1 MNELDELVEQ
11 VTQKVVKYGE
21 GRYEILVSGDL
32 VYDDRDYA
40 VTVDLINE
48 RETGPNEYELIQWH
62 GVDFQVDS
70 APERVDSYTLKEA
83 LAGWG
88 VEFEGDS
95 R

>member
-1 MNELDELVEQ
+1 MNEIDELVEQ

-21 GRYEILVSGDL
+21 GRYEILVTGDL

-40 VTVDLINE
+40 VTVDLIKE
-48 RETGPNEYELIQWH
+48 RKAGPNDYELIQWH
-62 GVDFQVDS
+62 GDDSQADS

-88 VEFEGDS
+88 VKFNGDA
-95 R
+95 